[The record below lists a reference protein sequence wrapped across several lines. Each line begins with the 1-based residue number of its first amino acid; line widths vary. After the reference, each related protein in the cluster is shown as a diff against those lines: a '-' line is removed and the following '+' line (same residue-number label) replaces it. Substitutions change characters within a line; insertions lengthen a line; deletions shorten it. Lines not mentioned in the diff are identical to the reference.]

1 MRNDDSYP
9 SRITTSDNLAE
20 GMDSS
25 ANPSTNQVVVDPDDE
40 IEVMKMVKG
49 VRKQVCDKLNYIPK
63 SEKRPCEGILVSFPE
78 GMNEHT
84 SIHLPCIASTPYP
97 GTTDLTMTS
106 STFKRRHVR
115 KYRRQQVAH
124 AKIVRNSPQV
134 HSTPRSCQGS
144 GSAPMRTPLSCTMD
158 LEG

>member
-1 MRNDDSYP
+1 MMRNDDSYP

-25 ANPSTNQVVVDPDDE
+25 TNQVVVDPDDK

-49 VRKQVCDKLNYIPK
+49 VRKQVRDKLNYIPK

-84 SIHLPCIASTPYP
+84 SYP
-97 GTTDLTMTS
+97 FAM
-106 STFKRRHVR
+106 
-115 KYRRQQVAH
+115 
-124 AKIVRNSPQV
+124 
-134 HSTPRSCQGS
+134 HSEHTIPWNY
-144 GSAPMRTPLSCTMD
+144 
-158 LEG
+158 